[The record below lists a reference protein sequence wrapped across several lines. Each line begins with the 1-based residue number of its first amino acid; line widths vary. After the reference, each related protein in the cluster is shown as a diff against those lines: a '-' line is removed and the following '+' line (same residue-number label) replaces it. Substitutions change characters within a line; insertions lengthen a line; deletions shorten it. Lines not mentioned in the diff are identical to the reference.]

1 MTFNIQ
7 LADGD
12 GKSISISIP
21 NSGCTRSQAD
31 SKPRRNGLVST
42 VRAHAPNT
50 PRFVGYR
57 IFTCTSSIFLL
68 HVTMHF
74 RILE

>member
-7 LADGD
+7 LADGE
-12 GKSISISIP
+12 GKSIRISISD
-21 NSGCTRSQAD
+21 SGCTRSQAD
-31 SKPRRNGLVST
+31 SKPRRNGLAST

-57 IFTCTSSIFLL
+57 
-68 HVTMHF
+68 MHF
-74 RILE
+74 